1 MREEMKI
8 VNTDKN
14 IKKWDNVV
22 VADVNFTIK
31 AKQDM
36 LSINNFMT
44 GKFLTYASKV

>member
-22 VADVNFTIK
+22 AAVVNFTIK
-31 AKQDM
+31 AK
-36 LSINNFMT
+36 
-44 GKFLTYASKV
+44 